1 MRTYAGAAAQ
11 DSERLAADRAWV
23 RWGRAAA
30 VTKVLTPR
38 GTLIQSFGDG
48 SRWFGPVGNILK
60 AVALNAL
67 AGQTL
72 KSFTAKVT
80 AKALQEVGDLIES
93 GHITP
98 VIDRTYPLTDAAA
111 AVGLV
116 EKGSPAGKVIIMV
129 EPPPPELPSQ

>member
-1 MRTYAGAAAQ
+1 M
-11 DSERLAADRAWV
+11 
-23 RWGRAAA
+23 
-30 VTKVLTPR
+30 LTPH

-48 SRWFGPVGNILK
+48 SRWFGPVGNIIK

-80 AKALQEVGDLIES
+80 AKALTEVGDLIES

-98 VIDRTYPLTDAAA
+98 VIDRAYPLDDAAA
-111 AVGLV
+111 AVRLV
-116 EKGSPAGKVIIMV
+116 QAGGPAGKVIVVV
-129 EPPPPELPSQ
+129 ETSAGELPPC

>member
-1 MRTYAGAAAQ
+1 MPPATTWPSSWAGAY
-11 DSERLAADRAWV
+11 SP
-23 RWGRAAA
+23 A
-30 VTKVLTPR
+30 VVKKVFTPD

-48 SRWFGPVGNILK
+48 NRWFGPVGNIIK

-80 AKALQEVGDLIES
+80 AQALTEVRDLIES
-93 GHITP
+93 GSITP

-111 AVGLV
+111 AVQLV
-116 EKGSPAGKVIIMV
+116 EEGSPAGKVVVVVV
-129 EPPPPELPSQ
+129 EPPPARLPAC